1 MLLTQST
8 TPIIGWIATLLGYV
22 MEFIFYCLNFIGIQ
36 NIGLCII
43 IFTIIVRL
51 LMLPLTIKQQKFA
64 KISQVMQPEINKIQ
78 RKYRNKTD
86 QASMM
91 KQNEE
96 IQKVYEKYGT
106 NPTGGCLQLVIQ
118 MPIFLALYQVIRK
131 IPAYIP
137 QVKAVY
143 MQVVTAIAGQA
154 GAIDAINKIGKGLKS
169 SYVTSLASD
178 ATKNQ
183 IIDTLNYFNADAW
196 HKLAKAIPSAA
207 DVINTS
213 STHIIGMND
222 FFAGIN
228 VSQTPGFHPSIYWLI
243 PILAA
248 LFQYLSAK
256 TMKQPE
262 LDGNNPAAG
271 MTKSMT
277 VMMPLMSLY
286 FCLVTPA
293 GLGIYWVTSAL
304 FQCLQQ
310 VIINK
315 YMDNADIDALVART
329 KKKLQRRKQKDRKHL
344 WKDSWIPL
352 LRQMPQKRRLRI
364 LPQERQLSKL
374 LPLIQRK
381 SLDQKEQV
389 QKIMPILI
397 LLISASMEKLVKRLI
412 WYLSMRRN
420 MDIPGEVRSSGS

>member
-106 NPTGGCLQLVIQ
+106 NPTGGCLQLVVQ

-196 HKLAKAIPSAA
+196 HKLAKAIPSAS

-315 YMDNADIDALVART
+315 YMDNADIDALVA
-329 KKKLQRRKQKDRKHL
+329 KNKEKLQRRKQKDRKHL

-397 LLISASMEKLVKRLI
+397 LLISASLEKLVKRLI

>member
-286 FCLVTPA
+286 FCR
-293 GLGIYWVTSAL
+293 
-304 FQCLQQ
+304 
-310 VIINK
+310 N
-315 YMDNADIDALVART
+315 
-329 KKKLQRRKQKDRKHL
+329 
-344 WKDSWIPL
+344 
-352 LRQMPQKRRLRI
+352 
-364 LPQERQLSKL
+364 
-374 LPLIQRK
+374 
-381 SLDQKEQV
+381 
-389 QKIMPILI
+389 
-397 LLISASMEKLVKRLI
+397 
-412 WYLSMRRN
+412 WYDTN
-420 MDIPGEVRSSGS
+420 I

>member
-106 NPTGGCLQLVIQ
+106 NPTGGCLQLVVQ

-196 HKLAKAIPSAA
+196 HKLAKAIPSAS

-315 YMDNADIDALVART
+315 YMDNADIDALVAKNKEKAA
-329 KKKLQRRKQKDRKHL
+329 KKKAKGHL

-397 LLISASMEKLVKRLI
+397 LLISASLEKLVKRLI

>member
-1 MLLTQST
+1 MQALQVVFQSILDMGAAVFL
-8 TPIIGWIATLLGYV
+8 P
-22 MEFIFYCLNFIGIQ
+22 
-36 NIGLCII
+36 II
-43 IFTIIVRL
+43 IFIIGLIVGL
-51 LMLPLTIKQQKFA
+51 KPGKAISAGLTLGVALTGINLVISYMSDTVGVAAQSFVENTGVQLTALDMGWAPALGLCWSWKYAFVMFPVQIGINVIMLILGWTKTLNVDMWNVA
-64 KISQVMQPEINKIQ
+64 NKIF
-78 RKYRNKTD
+78 T
-86 QASMM
+86 AFIVSS
-91 KQNEE
+91 
-96 IQKVYEKYGT
+96 V
-106 NPTGGCLQLVIQ
+106 TGSAVAGFVVAIAQ
-118 MPIFLALYQVIRK
+118 IFLE
-131 IPAYIP
+131 
-137 QVKAVY
+137 
-143 MQVVTAIAGQA
+143 
-154 GAIDAINKIGKGLKS
+154 LKNG
-169 SYVTSLASD
+169 D

-196 HKLAKAIPSAA
+196 HKLAKAIPSAS

-315 YMDNADIDALVART
+315 YMDNADIDALVAKNKEKAAKKKAKGQKTFMERLMDTSAKADAAKEEIENPSARKTIKQIASINT
-329 KKKLQRRKQKDRKHL
+329 KKIAGPEGTGAEDYANL
-344 WKDSWIPL
+344 DSVDI
-352 LRQMPQKRRLRI
+352 
-364 LPQERQLSKL
+364 SKL
-374 LPLIQRK
+374 GEIGKKAYLVSQYE
-381 SLDQKEQV
+381 KEHGHTRGG
-389 QKIMPILI
+389 K
-397 LLISASMEKLVKRLI
+397 K
-412 WYLSMRRN
+412 
-420 MDIPGEVRSSGS
+420 

>member
-106 NPTGGCLQLVIQ
+106 NPTGGCLQLVVQ

-196 HKLAKAIPSAA
+196 HKLAKAIPSAS

-315 YMDNADIDALVART
+315 WITQISMLLLQRT

-397 LLISASMEKLVKRLI
+397 LLISASLEKLVKRLI